1 MKCAEEYMRL
11 YAVTDRAWVGGQT
24 LYQQVESALKGG
36 VTCVQLREKEL
47 DEEAFLK
54 EAFALHDLCKK
65 YNVPFFINDNVDIA
79 IRCHAEGIHVG
90 QEDMAAAQV
99 RQRVGDKMMIGVS
112 VHSVEEA
119 LEAVRHGADCLGVGA
134 AFSTHTK
141 ADVDQLNAE
150 HRYPQHGGIVE
161 VPQHP
166 IHPRGSVQLEPQ
178 GAHKD
183 PEQHQQIHVQQQPPH
198 LRMHRAVVQGDPPP
212 CEQAQIQQAPEDAAG
227 FLQAGG
233 HPLQREHPAQPCQQ
247 HHGAHR
253 TASLNLFS
261 LPLPHHASLLLLC
274 RSPVFFLHYI
284 TSVL

>member
-1 MKCAEEYMRL
+1 ME
-11 YAVTDRAWVGGQT
+11 AVKHRVPPQQHHRNGRQGQPPEDPGVPALVGDDPKGQQDADHDPPHHQTKKPAVLVVFVPGLLQPEHLPVQVVGQHQLQQHRRGQPQHSGPGGQA
-24 LYQQVESALKGG
+24 VALG
-36 VTCVQLREKEL
+36 
-47 DEEAFLK
+47 
-54 EAFALHDLCKK
+54 
-65 YNVPFFINDNVDIA
+65 
-79 IRCHAEGIHVG
+79 
-90 QEDMAAAQV
+90 
-99 RQRVGDKMMIGVS
+99 S
-112 VHSVEEA
+112 VH
-119 LEAVRHGADCLGVGA
+119 RQ
-134 AFSTHTK
+134 
-141 ADVDQLNAE
+141 DQLNAE

-233 HPLQREHPAQPCQQ
+233 QALQREHPAQPCQQ

-261 LPLPHHASLLLLC
+261 LPLFHPAPS
-274 RSPVFFLHYI
+274 FFCAVPRWFFSIISHPCCNLPESRREC
-284 TSVL
+284 TSVPLAPALKTV

>member
-1 MKCAEEYMRL
+1 M
-11 YAVTDRAWVGGQT
+11 
-24 LYQQVESALKGG
+24 QV
-36 VTCVQLREKEL
+36 
-47 DEEAFLK
+47 
-54 EAFALHDLCKK
+54 
-65 YNVPFFINDNVDIA
+65 
-79 IRCHAEGIHVG
+79 VG
-90 QEDMAAAQV
+90 QHQLQQHRRGQPQHSGPG
-99 RQRVGDKMMIGVS
+99 RQAVALGS
-112 VHSVEEA
+112 VH
-119 LEAVRHGADCLGVGA
+119 RQ
-134 AFSTHTK
+134 
-141 ADVDQLNAE
+141 DQLNAE

-166 IHPRGSVQLEPQ
+166 IHLRGSVQLEPQ

-274 RSPVFFLHYI
+274 RSPVFFPLYHI
-284 TSVL
+284 RTVICQRAEGNVRTDILFWAGIPKPGGLINKRQACPTVMRSRPVWLQKRIRVVSLQDP

>member
-1 MKCAEEYMRL
+1 MAGRGSRREDPG
-11 YAVTDRAWVGGQT
+11 VP
-24 LYQQVESALKGG
+24 AL
-36 VTCVQLREKEL
+36 
-47 DEEAFLK
+47 
-54 EAFALHDLCKK
+54 
-65 YNVPFFINDNVDIA
+65 
-79 IRCHAEGIHVG
+79 
-90 QEDMAAAQV
+90 
-99 RQRVGDKMMIGVS
+99 VGDDPKGQQDADHDPPHHQTEKPAVLVFFVPGLLQPEHLLVQVIGQHQLQQHRRGQPQHSGPGRQAVALGS
-112 VHSVEEA
+112 VH
-119 LEAVRHGADCLGVGA
+119 RQ
-134 AFSTHTK
+134 
-141 ADVDQLNAE
+141 DQLNAE

-233 HPLQREHPAQPCQQ
+233 QALQREHPAQPCQQ

-261 LPLPHHASLLLLC
+261 LPLFHPA
-274 RSPVFFLHYI
+274 SPVFCAVPRCFFSIISHPCCNLPESRGGMYEPAFFLGPG
-284 TSVL
+284 SQNRVVS